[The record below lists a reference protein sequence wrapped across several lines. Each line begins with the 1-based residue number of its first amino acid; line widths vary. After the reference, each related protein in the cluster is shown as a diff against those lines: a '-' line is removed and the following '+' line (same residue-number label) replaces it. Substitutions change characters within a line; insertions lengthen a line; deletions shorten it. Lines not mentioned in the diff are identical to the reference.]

1 MSWTI
6 ADSRVFFFNRATA
19 IADRLGCAFALIHK
33 ERPRPNVVG
42 SMVLV
47 GEVKDKIA
55 ILIDDMADT
64 CGTLAK
70 AAETL
75 KNHGAKKIMAIV
87 TRQCPNTSP
96 SRVQNADAFILQMA
110 FSAAMP

>member
-1 MSWTI
+1 M
-6 ADSRVFFFNRATA
+6 
-19 IADRLGCAFALIHK
+19 
-33 ERPRPNVVG
+33 VG

-75 KNHGAKKIMAIV
+75 KSHGAGRTIAIV
-87 TRQCPNTSP
+87 TRKDTYPP
-96 SRVQNADAFILQMA
+96 
-110 FSAAMP
+110 